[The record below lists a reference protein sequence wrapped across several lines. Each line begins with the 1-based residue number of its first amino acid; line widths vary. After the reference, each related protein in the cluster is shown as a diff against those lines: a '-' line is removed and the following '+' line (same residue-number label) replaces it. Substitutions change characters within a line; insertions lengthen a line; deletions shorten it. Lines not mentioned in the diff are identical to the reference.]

1 MPSLFLWKTED
12 VLAGRALLID
22 LCLAVFDP
30 VLLPFE
36 KLSDFGG
43 HLQVFCV
50 LRLPFVYIT

>member
-1 MPSLFLWKTED
+1 MKTED
-12 VLAGRALLID
+12 ILAGRALLID